1 MGKFRTV
8 RDASDSVAYD
18 CVSLAPLLTL
28 AAFPLCSSSSA
39 TESTSR
45 RSVMSQHDHEAD
57 ADEQDP
63 LDWLD
68 DKQSAIV
75 DAGLRMLE
83 ASIEDDDLKER
94 LIGAILEELDD
105 WGQEREALKN
115 APITATRAN

>member
-1 MGKFRTV
+1 
-8 RDASDSVAYD
+8 
-18 CVSLAPLLTL
+18 
-28 AAFPLCSSSSA
+28 
-39 TESTSR
+39 
-45 RSVMSQHDHEAD
+45 MSQHDYEAD
-57 ADEQDP
+57 AEEHDP

-75 DAGLRMLE
+75 DAALRILE

-115 APITATRAN
+115 APITTTRAN